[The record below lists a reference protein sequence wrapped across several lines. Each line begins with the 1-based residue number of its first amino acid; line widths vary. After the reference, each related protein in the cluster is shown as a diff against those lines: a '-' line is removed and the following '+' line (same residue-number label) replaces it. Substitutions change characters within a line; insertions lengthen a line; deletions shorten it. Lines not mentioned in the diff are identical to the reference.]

1 MTHRQELA
9 RVRAR
14 VDELEELC
22 AAAYQLAGEVGAPTR
37 ILDALWAAAQGAPLP
52 AVDWLPIRASEC
64 EEIETLRRQLEAV
77 RRIVAIGPAAAELG
91 RLRRYTDVGRQE
103 ACGSRERSEG
113 GTAETGRLSVPPRTA
128 CAPGA
133 ERGGDLLRTR
143 AVAGRQRH
151 RHTSKV
157 RFFPRAFSISAWN
170 RASPTAEPES
180 GCARPRSGGWR
191 NPR

>member
-91 RLRRYTDVGRQE
+91 RL
-103 ACGSRERSEG
+103 G
-113 GTAETGRLSVPPRTA
+113 GTRTSAAKKRAARANGRK
-128 CAPGA
+128 
-133 ERGGDLLRTR
+133 GG
-143 AVAGRQRH
+143 
-151 RHTSKV
+151 
-157 RFFPRAFSISAWN
+157 
-170 RASPTAEPES
+170 
-180 GCARPRSGGWR
+180 RPRQVA
-191 NPR
+191 